1 MATRG
6 NLQNISEYLAT
17 RLVLGVLGRL
27 PVTIAMTIGQAIGL
41 SAYVVAGDLR
51 RTGRRNLLLA
61 FPDKSESERKKLLI
75 GCFRNLGRELG
86 VFSHFQYSSQ
96 SELSELFEVSGL
108 EPFVKAKEEHNG
120 VVLFTGHLGAWELT
134 SFGVSVI
141 GHPFSFL
148 VRRLDN
154 PKVEEIVD
162 KARTRF
168 GNETIDKLGA
178 ARPMVKL
185 LRSGKVLGLLIDL
198 NTLDEEGIFVDFFGV
213 PASTNF
219 MVSKLALRTQS
230 PIIPLF
236 SPWLKDKKKFGLYFG
251 EPVIPEPTGD
261 EDKDVRHLTQTLSQI
276 VENMVRQYPDQW
288 LWVHKRWKTRPPGE
302 PAIY

>member
-1 MATRG
+1 
-6 NLQNISEYLAT
+6 
-17 RLVLGVLGRL
+17 
-27 PVTIAMTIGQAIGL
+27 
-41 SAYVVAGDLR
+41 
-51 RTGRRNLLLA
+51 
-61 FPDKSESERKKLLI
+61 
-75 GCFRNLGRELG
+75 
-86 VFSHFQYSSQ
+86 
-96 SELSELFEVSGL
+96 LFEVSGL
-108 EPFVKAKEEHNG
+108 EHLIEAKQQGNG
-120 VVLFTGHLGAWELT
+120 VILFTGHLGAWELT
-134 SFGVSVI
+134 SFGASVI

-154 PKVEEIVD
+154 PRVEAIVD
-162 KARTRF
+162 RARIRF

-198 NTLDEEGIFVDFFGV
+198 NTLGEEGIFVDFFGV

-236 SPWLKDKKKFGLYFG
+236 SPWLSDKKKFGLYFS
-251 EPVIPEPTGD
+251 EPVIPRPTGD
-261 EDKDVRHLTQTLSQI
+261 EDADVRDLTATLSQI
-276 VENMVRQYPDQW
+276 VEKMIRQYPDQW
-288 LWVHKRWKTRPPGE
+288 LWVHKRWKTRPHGE